1 MWERTGS
8 LMNRDLRMWAITG
21 YVCFY
26 FTEILYII
34 IFRRLPELET
44 FDLLADR
51 TCLVSV
57 FEFLS

>member
-8 LMNRDLRMWAITG
+8 LMNRDLRMCAITG
-21 YVCFY
+21 YISFY
-26 FTEILYII
+26 FTEILCII

-44 FDLLADR
+44 FALLADK
-51 TCLVSV
+51 TCFISV